1 MLINN
6 GYMVYSNI
14 NQLKQIY
21 WSLPN
26 FPNQLQRTS
35 PKVNKHK
42 VLLSI
47 FWFFTS
53 VVGYFLME
61 SYNQG
66 LDLKSSAEMF
76 MFSIFETI
84 FMCSMSMSFFYSWQ
98 TYSIEDSKSLS
109 SAERE
114 KHKPEVIEVGF
125 REVLIKT
132 GDLVSE
138 NVNYVI
144 GSSFCEK
151 CKTFLDP
158 ILSRLEDITGR
169 GGRNKIFE
177 LLYRA

>member
-1 MLINN
+1 MHGEIRYSVAPMLINN
-6 GYMVYSNI
+6 GYMVYCNI
-14 NQLKQIY
+14 NQLKQMY

-26 FPNQLQRTS
+26 FPSQIPGAS
-35 PKVNKHK
+35 PRVNKKK

-53 VVGYFLME
+53 IFGYFLME

-76 MFSIFETI
+76 MFSICETV

-98 TYSIEDSKSLS
+98 TYSLEDGKLMS

-125 REVLIKT
+125 REVLVQS
-132 GDLVSE
+132 GDAISEAVSH
-138 NVNYVI
+138 V
-144 GSSFCEK
+144 
-151 CKTFLDP
+151 L
-158 ILSRLEDITGR
+158 
-169 GGRNKIFE
+169 
-177 LLYRA
+177 